1 MIKTTQLAQ
10 LLLMAA
16 MAAACPTKPVNN
28 SPVNNNSNVN
38 TSTPKPAETLAAT
51 PAPEVSGEPGSLAT
65 PTEAY
70 KTAFALRQ
78 KKDAQ
83 GLKKVLSKE
92 ILEFFTEMGKVEKK
106 SLDQMLEDLAQ
117 KPQASVPETRNE
129 KITGDRAILEFKD
142 DKGEWSEMDFVKE
155 DGGWK
160 LTLPKAE
167 GPGSGKGSGTSSAP
181 KKP

>member
-1 MIKTTQLAQ
+1 MI
-10 LLLMAA
+10 AA
-16 MAAACPTKPVNN
+16 VAVMAAACPSNPVNN
-28 SPVNNNSNVN
+28 SPANGNSNVN
-38 TSTPKPAETLAAT
+38 SATPKPAETATAT
-51 PAPEVSGEPGSLAT
+51 PGAEVSGEPGSLAT

-78 KKDAQ
+78 KKDVQ

-92 ILEFFTEMGKVEKK
+92 ILEFFAEIGKLEKK
-106 SLDQMLEDLAQ
+106 SQDEMIKELVE
-117 KPQASVPETRNE
+117 KPQSGAPETRNE

-142 DKGEWSEMDFVKE
+142 DKGEWQEMDFVKE

-167 GPGSGKGSGTSSAP
+167 DPGKASNSAP

>member
-1 MIKTTQLAQ
+1 MIKNTEIAAIVLAA
-10 LLLMAA
+10 AA
-16 MAAACPTKPVNN
+16 MTAACPTNPVNN
-28 SPVNNNSNVN
+28 SSASGNSNVN
-38 TSTPKPAETLAAT
+38 VSAPKPAETTAAT
-51 PAPEVSGEPGSLAT
+51 PVPESSGEPGSLAT

-92 ILEFFTEMGKVEKK
+92 ILEFFAEMGKLEKK
-106 SLDQMLEDLAQ
+106 SLDEMLVGLAE
-117 KPQASVPETRNE
+117 KPQAGAAETRNE
-129 KITGDRAILEFKD
+129 KITGDRAVLEFKD
-142 DKGEWSEMDFVKE
+142 EKGEWSEMDFVKE

-167 GPGSGKGSGTSSAP
+167 GPGTGSGTSP